1 MKTSCLDN
9 RRFNTPPPPNN
20 AIKRFDKTVSARVEA
35 SLLFELE
42 SLLKRRYGAKNV
54 PMAKVSF
61 VIRAALLKKVRELK
75 DWGR

>member
-35 SLLFELE
+35 SMLDELE
-42 SLLKRRYGAKNV
+42 SLLKQRYGAKNV
-54 PMAKVSF
+54 PMSKVSF
-61 VIRAALLKKVRELK
+61 VIRTAIKKKIREL
-75 DWGR
+75 RERI

>member
-35 SLLFELE
+35 S
-42 SLLKRRYGAKNV
+42 
-54 PMAKVSF
+54 
-61 VIRAALLKKVRELK
+61 VIRIRKSLKTQI
-75 DWGR
+75 WG

>member
-20 AIKRFDKTVSARVEA
+20 AIKRYDKTVSARIET
-35 SLLFELE
+35 SLLDELE

-54 PMAKVSF
+54 PMSKVSF
-61 VIRAALLKKVRELK
+61 VIRTAIKKKIRELRER
-75 DWGR
+75 G

>member
-20 AIKRFDKTVSARVEA
+20 AIKRFDKTVSARIEA

-42 SLLKRRYGAKNV
+42 SLLKQRYGCKNV
-54 PMAKVSF
+54 PMSKVSF
-61 VIRAALLKKVRELK
+61 VIRTAIKKKIREL
-75 DWGR
+75 RERI

>member
-9 RRFNTPPPPNN
+9 RRFNVPPPPNN

-61 VIRAALLKKVRELK
+61 IIRTAIKKKIRELK
-75 DWGR
+75 ERL